1 MKSIHYL
8 WRGVVLLLVLGCQ
21 GMPQSTQGG
30 QIVEVPIQDSA
41 AIGDITVNPGDEVRW
56 VNKRA
61 APVRVILIDSAVDQ
75 QVSCKNRFGGFMAPP
90 DTAKMA
96 RDETASLCFRDPG
109 LYRYVVR
116 MESNSETGEI
126 NVPGVIKVGEKGGQ
140 AAGHTSDPTTS
151 AK

>member
-1 MKSIHYL
+1 MKPSRYPY
-8 WRGVVLLLVLGCQ
+8 VAVALLFVLGCQ
-21 GMPQSTQGG
+21 GMPKSTKGG
-30 QIVEVPIQDSA
+30 QVVEVPIVDSA
-41 AIGDITVNPGDEVRW
+41 AIGDIGVSPGDEVRW

-61 APVRVILIDSAVDQ
+61 APVRVILIDPAVDP
-75 QVSCKNRFGGFMAPP
+75 QVSCKNRFGGFMAPR
-90 DTAKMA
+90 DTAKLE
-96 RDETASLCFRDPG
+96 RDETASLCFQDPG

-140 AAGHTSDPTTS
+140 AGQTSDPTMS